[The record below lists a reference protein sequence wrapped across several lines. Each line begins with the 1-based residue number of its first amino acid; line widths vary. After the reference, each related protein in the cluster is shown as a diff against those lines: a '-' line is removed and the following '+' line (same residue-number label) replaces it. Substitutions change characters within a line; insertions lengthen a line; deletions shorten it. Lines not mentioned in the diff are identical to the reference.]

1 MAQSENTPNTQSS
14 RLSKVKPLFESIL
27 DLAFSEQALS
37 APMLQR
43 RYTIGFNRATRLM
56 DALIE
61 LGVVA
66 KEAKDGKHKVL
77 IEPKDVSSIL
87 NSLTK

>member
-1 MAQSENTPNTQSS
+1 MTQSENTPNTQSS
-14 RLSKVKPLFESIL
+14 RLPNVKPLFESIL
-27 DLAFSEQALS
+27 DLAISEQALS

-56 DALIE
+56 DSLIE

-66 KEAKDGKHKVL
+66 KEVTDGRHKVL
-77 IEPKDVSSIL
+77 IEPKDVSHIL
-87 NSLTK
+87 NALTR